1 MQLAVSLT
9 GAIPAIAAMW
19 YVDLMD
25 AKRPEPRASLHK
37 VALAGS
43 LSILP
48 VILIGRTLMT
58 WEPPIGSYG
67 YALFH
72 SFLVAGLVEELAKV
86 ACVYWV
92 VWRRPEFDERL
103 DGIVYA
109 AYAALGFA
117 MVENVLYLWKF
128 THSNEEFVRVY
139 LLRALLAVPGH
150 AMWGG
155 MMGYFAAK
163 RRFDHT
169 GPGLLGGFFVAVLL
183 HGMYDA
189 AIFLSGPLAANGH
202 DTVANLLLLVP
213 FVIIM
218 VGAWTLWW
226 MSKQALHA
234 DDVAESRAILGRS
247 KPAVPVEGTSH
258 EDNHI

>member
-1 MQLAVSLT
+1 
-9 GAIPAIAAMW
+9 MW
-19 YVDLMD
+19 YVDLLD
-25 AKRPEPRASLHK
+25 AKRPEPRTSLHK
-37 VALAGS
+37 VALAGA
-43 LSILP
+43 LSVVAVIVVGRELMEYEP
-48 VILIGRTLMT
+48 VR
-58 WEPPIGSYG
+58 GSYE

-72 SFLVAGLVEELAKV
+72 SFFVAALLEELAKV

-128 THSNEEFVRVY
+128 THTNGEFVRVY
-139 LLRALLAVPGH
+139 FLRALLAVPGH

-169 GPGLLGGFFVAVLL
+169 GPGLLGGFLLAVVL
-183 HGMYDA
+183 HGAYDA
-189 AIFLSGPLAANGH
+189 AIFLSEPLTNRGH
-202 DTVANLLLLVP
+202 ATLANLLLLVP
-213 FVIIM
+213 FVIII
-218 VGAWTLWW
+218 VGAWVFWL
-226 MSKQALHA
+226 MARQALHA
-234 DDVAESRAILGRS
+234 DDVAEARAMATTT
-247 KPAVPVEGTSH
+247 PAAVPAPGKTH
-258 EDNHI
+258 ENTD